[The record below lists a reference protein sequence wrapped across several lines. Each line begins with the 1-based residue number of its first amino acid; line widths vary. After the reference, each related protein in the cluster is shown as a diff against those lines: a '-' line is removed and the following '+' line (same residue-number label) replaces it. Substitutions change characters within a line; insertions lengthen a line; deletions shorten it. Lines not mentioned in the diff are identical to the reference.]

1 MKKNQ
6 IPAVKYTKKVSKNLS
21 VVLVQLLKDITDAF
35 RKAKSNDVL
44 ADVKIEMAYVKE
56 KKKTFAQ
63 LKELKDSYETMI
75 RSQALFEQ
83 TICSLTEEGSVE
95 TKEYAKLL
103 YNDVYKVKQE
113 SYEVIDKLYNDI
125 HSFKIRPDDD

>member
-95 TKEYAKLL
+95 TKEYAKSL

-113 SYEVIDKLYNDI
+113 SYEVIDKLYSDI
-125 HSFKIRPDDD
+125 HSFKIRPEDD